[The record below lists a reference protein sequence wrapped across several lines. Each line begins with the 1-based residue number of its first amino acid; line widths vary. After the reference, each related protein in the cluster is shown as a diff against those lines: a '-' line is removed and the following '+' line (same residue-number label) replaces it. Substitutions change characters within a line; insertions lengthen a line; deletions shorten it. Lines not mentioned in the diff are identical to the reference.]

1 MHLFYSILYLYFLMP
16 KKRPRPRIDVAKINE
31 EVATNP
37 SCTGEQLS
45 AEQKVF
51 FFTQKDE
58 YQESDWPFLYD
69 IDFSTPINGGENGSI
84 YAYKNDTTK
93 IIKFV
98 FYGRNTDTYANKFV
112 ERVFGSQSVREA
124 TGIGQSSCRLVKGD
138 KSKWWFTV
146 QNQMAKAEPPVC
158 PSVYEY
164 GLLSDGYYVVQE
176 RIEGAVQL
184 SDMKENL
191 DVKVV
196 MARIIAR
203 LESFEVCH
211 NDLNSSNVVFSKKHQ
226 QFLVVDFDMA
236 RKQKNCADRLK
247 WSLPPLKL

>member
-16 KKRPRPRIDVAKINE
+16 KKRPQRIDLAKINK

-37 SCTGEQLS
+37 SCTGEQS
-45 AEQKVF
+45 AEQKVL

-58 YQESDWPFLYD
+58 YQKSDWPFLYD
-69 IDFSTPINGGENGSI
+69 IDFSTPINGGKNGSI
-84 YAYKNDTTK
+84 YAYKNDPTK

-98 FYGRNTDTYANKFV
+98 FYGRNIDTYAYKFV
-112 ERVFGSQSVREA
+112 ERVFGSQSVGEA
-124 TGIGQSSCRLVKGD
+124 TGRGQSSCRLVKGD
-138 KSKWWFTV
+138 KSKWWFSV
-146 QNQMAKAEPPVC
+146 QNQMAMEKPPVC

-191 DVKVV
+191 DVSVV
-196 MARIIAR
+196 MAEIIKR
-203 LESFEVCH
+203 LESFRVCH
-211 NDLNSSNVVFSKKHQ
+211 NDLNSSNVIVRNKEY
-226 QFLVVDFDMA
+226 LVVDFDMA
-236 RKQKNCADRLK
+236 TRLENCADKFK
-247 WSLPPLKL
+247 WSLLPHLKL

>member
-1 MHLFYSILYLYFLMP
+1 MHLFYSLSYLYFLMP
-16 KKRPRPRIDVAKINE
+16 KKRPPSINPAIINE

-51 FFTQKDE
+51 FFTRKKE
-58 YQESDWPFLYD
+58 YQKSDWPFLYD
-69 IDFSTPINGGENGSI
+69 IDFSTPINGGKNGSI

-112 ERVFGSQSVREA
+112 ERVFGSQSVGEA
-124 TGIGQSSCRLVKGD
+124 TGRGQHSCRIVKGD
-138 KSKWWFTV
+138 KSKWWFSV
-146 QNQMAKAEPPVC
+146 QNRMAMEDPPVC

-196 MARIIAR
+196 MAEIIKR

-211 NDLNSSNVVFSKKHQ
+211 NDLNSSNVIVRNKEY
-226 QFLVVDFDMA
+226 LVVDFDMA
-236 RKQKNCADRLK
+236 TRLENCADRLK
-247 WSLPPLKL
+247 WDLPPLKL